1 MVAYNLNMDIF
12 KAMADPIR
20 RDILACLK
28 DQPKQSI
35 NALTKNHQI
44 TRQAVTKH
52 LNILVK
58 SGLVQT
64 QMVGKQRLHQLNAEP
79 LKQVADWLKPYAAL
93 WDQRLANLKT
103 FLGESDEA

>member
-1 MVAYNLNMDIF
+1 MIPMDIF

-20 RDILACLK
+20 RDLLACLK
-28 DQPKQSI
+28 DHPKQSI
-35 NALTKNHQI
+35 NELTSNHQI

-58 SGLVQT
+58 TGLVQT
-64 QMVGKQRLHQLNAEP
+64 QMVGKQRLHQVNAEP
-79 LKQVADWLKPYAAL
+79 LKKVADWLQPYAEM

-103 FLGESDEA
+103 FLGESDDT